1 MSSLRTL
8 VGFCNFSSWPLY
20 ISEVRLQLS
29 MELAVLSQDPS
40 ISVCQK
46 RLKSPYSIISL
57 WKKFVFHFYPHGFR
71 RLEIICIRL
80 NSTPRSLRM
89 KVVLTAVIGA
99 ETFLL
104 IKNTTAR
111 CGWYDTTC
119 IVAHDV
125 DDMQLQILKH
135 RCVNNL
141 FCVDMVEIV
150 TQNEN
155 SNNMCKSYIFW
166 SLFWTILKTMRT
178 FRLSS
183 FHIS

>member
-1 MSSLRTL
+1 MFLFVKKDLKVHILKYLCEKKHCLFFIFTL
-8 VGFCNFSSWPLY
+8 MAFVGWRSFVW
-20 ISEVRLQLS
+20 
-29 MELAVLSQDPS
+29 AV
-40 ISVCQK
+40 
-46 RLKSPYSIISL
+46 
-57 WKKFVFHFYPHGFR
+57 
-71 RLEIICIRL
+71 RL

-104 IKNTTAR
+104 IKNTTHR
-111 CGWYDTTC
+111 CRWYDTTC

-125 DDMQLQILKH
+125 DDMKLQIQKH